1 MEAGRQK
8 YLDVAFGEQE
18 ADVAGVWQG
27 SGAWCCAGTY
37 PGSTVLLPKSPLL
50 WLSHT
55 EQLLL
60 SGSRLIRTMSD
71 SCLGAGD
78 VCLGKG
84 GCTQGLYSAVGAWCR
99 C

>member
-1 MEAGRQK
+1 MS
-8 YLDVAFGEQE
+8 
-18 ADVAGVWQG
+18 GVWQG
-27 SGAWCCAGTY
+27 AGAWCCAGTY
-37 PGSTVLLPKSPLL
+37 PGSAVLLPKSPLP

-60 SGSRLIRTMSD
+60 SGLRLIRTMSD
-71 SCLGAGD
+71 SCLGAGE

-84 GCTQGLYSAVGAWCR
+84 GCTQGLYSAVGARCR